1 MKSRLH
7 QYVENIVTHTECSEK
22 EKEDLYEELMTHLEL
37 TRDEFINDGLTVK
50 EAEEKAM
57 ELFGA
62 EGEIGSQLQQA
73 IFPYRK
79 ELMLTLALSSI
90 LFTISAYLASLFLE
104 SNAYMGWLGTS
115 MIFGG
120 FLLFL
125 PLNQHYHLNKKLW
138 LNCLL
143 ILQILT
149 LLYGLLIVSSLP
161 NNSNFGLTIWVWL
174 NIALAIILV
183 YRTTVYD
190 YRERYYKIIHGMNIV
205 SGMMIIGGTLFFG
218 LSVVIMA
225 GSIPPTMFIFLIPF
239 AIWFVLYVAQ
249 MELARKYRKIAYFMG
264 TLPFMMVIF
273 FFLWMI
279 S

>member
-1 MKSRLH
+1 MKSRLQH
-7 QYVENIVTHTECSEK
+7 YVENIVTHTECSEK

-37 TRDEFINDGLTVK
+37 ARDEFINEGLTLK

-73 IFPYRK
+73 IFPFRK
-79 ELMLTLALSSI
+79 EMLLTLALSSI

-104 SNAYMGWLGTS
+104 GNANIGWLGIS
-115 MIFGG
+115 MILGG

-138 LNCLL
+138 LNSLL
-143 ILQILT
+143 ILQILN

-161 NNSNFGLTIWVWL
+161 NNSNVGLTIWVWL

-190 YRERYYKIIHGMNIV
+190 YRERYYKIIHGINIV
-205 SGMMIIGGTLFFG
+205 SGMIIIGGTLFFG
-218 LSVVIMA
+218 LSVMIMA
-225 GSIPPTMFIFLIPF
+225 GSIPPKLYIFLIPF
-239 AIWFVLYVAQ
+239 AIWLVLYVVQ
-249 MELARKYRKIAYFMG
+249 MELARKYRKVAYFMSS
-264 TLPFMMVIF
+264 LPFIMIMFI
-273 FFLWMI
+273 FLWMT